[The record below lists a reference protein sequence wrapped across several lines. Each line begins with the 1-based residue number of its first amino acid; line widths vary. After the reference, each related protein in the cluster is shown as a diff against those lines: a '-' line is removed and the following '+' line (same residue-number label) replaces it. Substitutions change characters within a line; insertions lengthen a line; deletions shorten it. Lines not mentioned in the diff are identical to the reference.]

1 MRGSVGR
8 ALLPV
13 LGVLVLVGVVAVA
26 STGSTPSGT
35 TDSRP
40 PADILLD
47 TFFTLGLLALIPAA
61 ALLVYGLM
69 QRKEIAREIAS
80 GRYRRTSVW
89 TYLVLMGLFA
99 AAVYFR
105 LTDFKL
111 DFRGGANEVVDLG
124 SSTQRPAPEGDPR
137 DGSVYQPELAWI
149 PVLVV
154 VALAAAGIAA
164 YLVASR
170 RREGAGIRERLAAE
184 QVAETL
190 GDDFDDLRAEP
201 DPRRAVIAAY
211 ARLEGALASSG
222 LPRRPAE
229 TPEEYVVRILD
240 ALEVRRG
247 PVRELTGLYERAKF
261 SQHQVDE
268 PMRERAIS
276 ALVRIRDE
284 LRELAERA
292 PSREADATSPPAEQA
307 APS

>member
-1 MRGSVGR
+1 VRGSVGR

-40 PADILLD
+40 PADTLLD
-47 TFFTLGLLALIPAA
+47 TFFSLALLALIPAA

-80 GRYRRTSVW
+80 GKYRRTSLW
-89 TYLVLMGLFA
+89 TYLVLMGIFA

-105 LTDFKL
+105 LTDFRL
-111 DFRGGANEVVDLG
+111 DFRGGANEVVDFG
-124 SSTQRPAPEGDPR
+124 SATGRPAPEGDPG
-137 DGSVYQPELAWI
+137 DGSVYQPEFAWI

-154 VALAAAGIAA
+154 VVLAAAGIAA
-164 YLVASR
+164 YVVASR
-170 RREGAGIRERLAAE
+170 RRGRVERPERMAAE
-184 QVAETL
+184 QVAEIL

-211 ARLEGALASSG
+211 ARLEGALAASG

-229 TPEEYVVRILD
+229 TPEEYVVRVLA
-240 ALEVRRG
+240 ALEVPRR

-261 SQHQVDE
+261 SQHPVDE
-268 PMRERAIS
+268 PMRERAIA
-276 ALVRIRDE
+276 ALIGIRDE
-284 LRELAERA
+284 LRELAERV
-292 PSREADATSPPAEQA
+292 SQEAEGTRPPAEQA
-307 APS
+307 AAS

>member
-1 MRGSVGR
+1 MRGSVRR

-40 PADILLD
+40 PADTVLD
-47 TFFTLGLLALIPAA
+47 TFFSLALLALIPAA

-69 QRKEIAREIAS
+69 QRKAIAREIAS

-89 TYLVLMGLFA
+89 TYLVLMGIFA

-105 LTDFKL
+105 LTDFRL

-124 SSTQRPAPEGDPR
+124 ASTERPAPEGDPGN
-137 DGSVYQPELAWI
+137 GSVYEPEFAWI

-154 VALAAAGIAA
+154 VALAAVGVAA

-170 RREGAGIRERLAAE
+170 RRERVGFHERVAAE
-184 QVAETL
+184 QVVEIL

-229 TPEEYVVRILD
+229 TAEEYVVRVLG
-240 ALEVRRG
+240 ALEVSRR
-247 PVRELTGLYERAKF
+247 PVRELTGLFERAKF
-261 SQHQVDE
+261 SQHPIDE
-268 PMRERAIS
+268 PMRERAIA
-276 ALVRIRDE
+276 ALTRIRDE
-284 LRELAERA
+284 LSELGERA
-292 PSREADATSPPAEQA
+292 SRDAEVTPPPTEQA
-307 APS
+307 ASS

>member
-40 PADILLD
+40 PADTVLD
-47 TFFTLGLLALIPAA
+47 TFFSLALLALIPAA

-69 QRKEIAREIAS
+69 QRRAIAREIAS

-89 TYLVLMGLFA
+89 TYLVLMGIFA

-105 LTDFKL
+105 LTDFRL

-124 SSTQRPAPEGDPR
+124 ASTERPAPEGDPGN
-137 DGSVYQPELAWI
+137 GSLYEPEFAWI

-154 VALAAAGIAA
+154 VALAAVGVAA

-170 RREGAGIRERLAAE
+170 RRERVGFHERVAAE
-184 QVAETL
+184 QIVEIL

-229 TPEEYVVRILD
+229 TAEEYVVSVLG
-240 ALEVRRG
+240 ALEVSRR

-261 SQHQVDE
+261 SQHPIDE
-268 PMRERAIS
+268 PMRERAIA
-276 ALVRIRDE
+276 ALTRIRDE
-284 LRELAERA
+284 LSELGERA
-292 PSREADATSPPAEQA
+292 SRDAEVTPPPTEQA
-307 APS
+307 ASS

>member
-8 ALLPV
+8 AVLPV

-40 PADILLD
+40 PADTLLD
-47 TFFTLGLLALIPAA
+47 TFFSLALLALIPAA

-69 QRKEIAREIAS
+69 LRKAIAQEIAT
-80 GRYRRTSVW
+80 GKYRRTGVW
-89 TYLVLMGLFA
+89 TYLAFMGVFA

-105 LTDFKL
+105 LTDFRL
-111 DFRGGANEVVDLG
+111 GFRGGANEIVDLG
-124 SSTQRPAPEGDPR
+124 SQTERPAPEGDPGN
-137 DGSVYQPELAWI
+137 GSVYEPEFAWI

-154 VALAAAGIAA
+154 VALAAAGVAA

-170 RREGAGIRERLAAE
+170 RRERAGTRERVAAE
-184 QVAETL
+184 HVAEIL

-211 ARLEGALASSG
+211 ARLEDALASSG

-229 TPEEYVVRILD
+229 TPEEYVVRILA
-240 ALEVRRG
+240 ALEVTRR
-247 PVRELTGLYERAKF
+247 PVRELTDLYERAKF
-261 SQHQVDE
+261 SQHPVDE
-268 PMRERAIS
+268 PMREQAIA

-284 LRELAERA
+284 LRQLAERV
-292 PSREADATSPPAEQA
+292 SQDADATQRPAAQA
-307 APS
+307 ATS

>member
-8 ALLPV
+8 AVLPV

-40 PADILLD
+40 PADTLLD
-47 TFFTLGLLALIPAA
+47 TFFSLALLALIPAA

-69 QRKEIAREIAS
+69 QRKAIAQEIAT
-80 GRYRRTSVW
+80 GKYRRTGVW
-89 TYLVLMGLFA
+89 TYLAFMGVFA

-105 LTDFKL
+105 LTDFRL
-111 DFRGGANEVVDLG
+111 GFRGGANEIVDVG
-124 SSTQRPAPEGDPR
+124 STTEGGAPEGDPT
-137 DGSVYQPELAWI
+137 GSVYQPEFAWI

-170 RREGAGIRERLAAE
+170 RRERAGTRERVAAE
-184 QVAETL
+184 HVAEIL

-211 ARLEGALASSG
+211 ARLEDALASSG

-229 TPEEYVVRILD
+229 TPEEYVVRILA
-240 ALEVRRG
+240 ALEVTRR
-247 PVRELTGLYERAKF
+247 PVRELTDLYERAKC
-261 SQHQVDE
+261 SQHPVDE
-268 PMRERAIS
+268 PMREQAIA

-284 LRELAERA
+284 LRHLAERV
-292 PSREADATSPPAEQA
+292 SQDADATQRPAAQA
-307 APS
+307 ATS

>member
-40 PADILLD
+40 PADTLLD
-47 TFFTLGLLALIPAA
+47 TFFSLALLALIPAA

-69 QRKEIAREIAS
+69 QRKAIAREIAS

-89 TYLVLMGLFA
+89 TYLVLMGIFA

-105 LTDFKL
+105 LTDFRL

-124 SSTQRPAPEGDPR
+124 ASTERPAPEGDPGN
-137 DGSVYQPELAWI
+137 GSLYEPEFAWI

-154 VALAAAGIAA
+154 VALAAVGVAA

-170 RREGAGIRERLAAE
+170 RRERVGFHERVAAE
-184 QVAETL
+184 QIVEIL

-229 TPEEYVVRILD
+229 TAEEYVVSVLG
-240 ALEVRRG
+240 ALEVSRR

-261 SQHQVDE
+261 SQHPIDE
-268 PMRERAIS
+268 PMRERAIA
-276 ALVRIRDE
+276 ALTRIRDE
-284 LRELAERA
+284 LSELGERA
-292 PSREADATSPPAEQA
+292 SRDAEVTPPPTEQA
-307 APS
+307 ASS